1 MLSTN
6 IKSTRCNN
14 HLNNMND
21 LQKVLKLKTQQKLR
35 KNNESKGQFV
45 CTFIGSSYSHR
56 TVYRSI
62 CQLFFYCNGCVILY
76 TKSQC
81 LMKQI
86 VYSLKHWYWISLLKS
101 IKIGHKFPR
110 IIDGTVSKSIAL
122 VTWLSVH

>member
-14 HLNNMND
+14 QLNNMND

-45 CTFIGSSYSHR
+45 CAFIGSSYSHR

-62 CQLFFYCNGCVILY
+62 CPLFF
-76 TKSQC
+76 
-81 LMKQI
+81 I
-86 VYSLKHWYWISLLKS
+86 VM
-101 IKIGHKFPR
+101 
-110 IIDGTVSKSIAL
+110 DV
-122 VTWLSVH
+122 

>member
-56 TVYRSI
+56 TVY
-62 CQLFFYCNGCVILY
+62 LVFHCNGCVILY

-86 VYSLKHWYWISLLKS
+86 VYSLKH
-101 IKIGHKFPR
+101 
-110 IIDGTVSKSIAL
+110 
-122 VTWLSVH
+122 